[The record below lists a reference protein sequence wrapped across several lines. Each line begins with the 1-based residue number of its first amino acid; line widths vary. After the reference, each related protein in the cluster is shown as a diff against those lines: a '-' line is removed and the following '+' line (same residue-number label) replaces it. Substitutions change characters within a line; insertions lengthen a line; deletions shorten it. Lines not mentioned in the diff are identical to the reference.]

1 MRGFFAEHAR
11 QFMAALGRL
20 ARHPGSTLLTIGV
33 IGIALSLPAGLRVV
47 VNNGRL
53 LAGSWE
59 HAQDFTVYLKMD
71 LSAND
76 AATLAKQIQS
86 RNDVANVTLIDRSD
100 ALEDFKRYS
109 GFGDVLRALETNP
122 LPHALVVR
130 PQTDLLG
137 GDQSIGTLAEELDGL
152 EATELVQLDTAWV
165 DRFRAMLDISRR
177 AVDLATALLA
187 LAVVVVIGNTIRL
200 EINNRRREI
209 EVTKLVGGSNGFIR
223 RPFLYL
229 GFWYGLGGGLL
240 AWILITVG
248 LTALSTPVAQ
258 LSGLYTSNF
267 ALAGLPWLESL
278 VLVGGGGVLGW
289 LGAGVAASRHLAAIE
304 PE

>member
-1 MRGFFAEHAR
+1 MRSFFVEHAR

-33 IGIALSLPAGLRVV
+33 IGIALSLPAGLRVA

-59 HAQDFTVYLKMD
+59 HAQDFTVYLKMEV
-71 LSAND
+71 SANN
-76 AATLAKQIQS
+76 AAALAEQIRS
-86 RNDVANVTLIDRSD
+86 RSDVASVTLINRSD

-109 GFGDVLRALETNP
+109 GFGDVLRALDTNP

-130 PQTDLLG
+130 PQTDLG
-137 GDQSIGTLAEELDGL
+137 GDQSLGGLAEELDGL
-152 EATELVQLDTAWV
+152 DGTELVQLDTAWV

-248 LTALSTPVAQ
+248 LTALSAPVAQ
-258 LSGLYTSNF
+258 LAGLYTSNF
-267 ALAGLPWLESL
+267 ALTGLPWLESL

-289 LGAGVAASRHLAAIE
+289 FGAGVAASRHLAAIE

>member
-1 MRGFFAEHAR
+1 MKGFFAEHAR
-11 QFMAALGRL
+11 QFTAALGRL
-20 ARHPGSTLLTIGV
+20 VRHPGSTLLTIGV

-53 LAGSWE
+53 LAGTWE

-71 LSAND
+71 VSAND
-76 AATLAKQIQS
+76 VATLAKQIRARS
-86 RNDVANVTLIDRSD
+86 DVADVTLIDRSD

-109 GFGDVLRALETNP
+109 GFGDVLQALETNP

-130 PQTDLLG
+130 PQSDLG
-137 GDQSIGTLAEELDGL
+137 EGQSIAALAEELDGL
-152 EATELVQLDTAWV
+152 GATELVQLDTAWV

-240 AWILITVG
+240 AWVLISVG
-248 LTALSTPVAQ
+248 LTALDTPVGQ
-258 LSGLYTSNF
+258 LAGLYASNF

-289 LGAGVAASRHLAAIE
+289 LGAGLAASRHLAAIE

>member
-1 MRGFFAEHAR
+1 MRGFFVEHAR

-33 IGIALSLPAGLRVV
+33 IGIALSLPASLRVV

-71 LSAND
+71 ISASN
-76 AATLAKQIQS
+76 AADLAQQI
-86 RNDVANVTLIDRSD
+86 RGRDDVSSVTLIDRSE

-109 GFGDVLRALETNP
+109 GFGDVLKALEANP

-130 PQTDLLG
+130 PEQQLSV
-137 GDQSIGTLAEELDGL
+137 DQSVASLAADLDNL
-152 EATELVQLDTAWV
+152 DATELVQLDTAWV

-240 AWILITVG
+240 AWVLITIG
-248 LTALSTPVAQ
+248 LAALSTPVAQ
-258 LSGLYTSNF
+258 LAGLYTSGF
-267 ALAGLPWLESL
+267 TLAGLPWLESL
-278 VLVGGGGVLGW
+278 VLVGGGGLLGW

>member
-1 MRGFFAEHAR
+1 MRSFFVEHAR

-59 HAQDFTVYLKMD
+59 HAQDFTVYLKMEV
-71 LSAND
+71 SANN
-76 AATLAKQIQS
+76 AAALAEQIRS
-86 RNDVANVTLIDRSD
+86 RSDVASVTLINRSD

-109 GFGDVLRALETNP
+109 GFGDVLRALDTNP

-130 PQTDLLG
+130 PQTDLG
-137 GDQSIGTLAEELDGL
+137 GDQSLGGLAEELDGL
-152 EATELVQLDTAWV
+152 DGTELVQLDTAWV

-248 LTALSTPVAQ
+248 LTALSAPVAQ
-258 LSGLYTSNF
+258 LAGLYTSNF
-267 ALAGLPWLESL
+267 ALTGLPWLESL
-278 VLVGGGGVLGW
+278 VLGGGGGVLGW
-289 LGAGVAASRHLAAIE
+289 FGAGVAASRHLAAIE